1 VHYSAT
7 IWRWYKNWVMNK
19 GKVVKAYGERWYRV
33 WVFFL
38 AWSTII
44 SRYVAHCGGFNI
56 DYSRIH

>member
-19 GKVVKAYGERWYRV
+19 DKVVKTYGERWYRV

-44 SRYVAHCGGFNI
+44 SRYVQIVMGSISVAQEF
-56 DYSRIH
+56 